1 MKKVLGKLKKIIIR
15 NKMLLKIAVLMI
27 GVCVLIISGFLVAV
41 NNIYRTSNVERE
53 IIENEAITSRIVTE
67 MDQSIYDI
75 NDISLSIYSNQRI
88 NSSILEL
95 YGGEYSDIFRK
106 YQLKEL
112 IAEQM
117 LTYLDANE
125 TVSCCQIYI
134 SNQKEPI
141 TVGNFSAWQI
151 SEISQEYQKT
161 CKDKVFETGGELQMF
176 PLDCGKIIFTRALGD
191 FNSGK
196 KNDEYIYSIVLVL
209 SDTYIGK
216 LMDKLYYSNYSHGK
230 MICILNDEGRI
241 VYSTNKD
248 RIGTKV
254 SELGISGLPVGAEP
268 VTFETKESIYSIEY
282 DRKLQHY
289 VMVATELK
297 EIALYAETFRVSTM
311 TIILTIGLALLIV
324 IFVLTTVLGSPVQDL
339 INSIKRIGVDRDS
352 VKLVDIG
359 DGGDI
364 AISFNEAISRVE
376 HIIDAQYQN
385 EIKLKNARIAI
396 LQQQINPHFIFN
408 TLETISWSVY
418 RENKEES
425 IKMITNLGKILRYTT
440 YNYTKYVRL
449 IDEIRIIE
457 RYLYFE
463 QIRHGGFKAI
473 ISVDPELENF
483 RIPCLLLQPIV
494 ENACHHGIRN
504 KENGRILI
512 RARRTDDFA
521 EIIIADNGIGMPQEQ
536 IDMLMQSGVI
546 REEDDEHIGVINVKE
561 RVYSAF
567 GENASFELSSVQGR
581 YLKVCMKLPIRE
593 VEHD

>member
-75 NDISLSIYSNQRI
+75 NDMSLSIYSNQRI

-230 MICILNDEGRI
+230 MICILNDEGRV

-254 SELGISGLPVGAEP
+254 SELGISGLPVGPEP

-282 DRKLQHY
+282 DRELQHY

-311 TIILTIGLALLIV
+311 TIILTIGFALLIV

-418 RENKEES
+418 QENKEES

-521 EIIIADNGIGMPQEQ
+521 EIIIADNGIGMLQEQ

>member
-15 NKMLLKIAVLMI
+15 NKMLLRIAVLMI

-75 NDISLSIYSNQRI
+75 NDMSLSIYSNQRI

-230 MICILNDEGRI
+230 MICILNDEGRV

-254 SELGISGLPVGAEP
+254 SELGISGLPVGPEP

-282 DRKLQHY
+282 DRELQHY

-521 EIIIADNGIGMPQEQ
+521 EIIIADNGIGMLQEQ
-536 IDMLMQSGVI
+536 IDMLMQSDVI

>member
-15 NKMLLKIAVLMI
+15 NKMLLRIAVLMI

-75 NDISLSIYSNQRI
+75 NDMSLSIYSNQRI

-230 MICILNDEGRI
+230 MICILNDEGRV

-282 DRKLQHY
+282 DRELQHY

-311 TIILTIGLALLIV
+311 TIILTIGFALLIV

-418 RENKEES
+418 QENKEES

-440 YNYTKYVRL
+440 YNYTKYVGL

-521 EIIIADNGIGMPQEQ
+521 EIIIADNGIGMLQEQ
-536 IDMLMQSGVI
+536 IDMLMQSDVI

>member
-396 LQQQINPHFIFN
+396 LQEQINPHFIFN

-581 YLKVCMKLPIRE
+581 
-593 VEHD
+593 

>member
-216 LMDKLYYSNYSHGK
+216 LMDKLYYSNYSH
-230 MICILNDEGRI
+230 
-241 VYSTNKD
+241 
-248 RIGTKV
+248 
-254 SELGISGLPVGAEP
+254 SE
-268 VTFETKESIYSIEY
+268 
-282 DRKLQHY
+282 
-289 VMVATELK
+289 
-297 EIALYAETFRVSTM
+297 
-311 TIILTIGLALLIV
+311 
-324 IFVLTTVLGSPVQDL
+324 
-339 INSIKRIGVDRDS
+339 
-352 VKLVDIG
+352 
-359 DGGDI
+359 
-364 AISFNEAISRVE
+364 
-376 HIIDAQYQN
+376 
-385 EIKLKNARIAI
+385 
-396 LQQQINPHFIFN
+396 
-408 TLETISWSVY
+408 
-418 RENKEES
+418 
-425 IKMITNLGKILRYTT
+425 
-440 YNYTKYVRL
+440 
-449 IDEIRIIE
+449 
-457 RYLYFE
+457 
-463 QIRHGGFKAI
+463 
-473 ISVDPELENF
+473 
-483 RIPCLLLQPIV
+483 
-494 ENACHHGIRN
+494 
-504 KENGRILI
+504 
-512 RARRTDDFA
+512 
-521 EIIIADNGIGMPQEQ
+521 
-536 IDMLMQSGVI
+536 
-546 REEDDEHIGVINVKE
+546 
-561 RVYSAF
+561 
-567 GENASFELSSVQGR
+567 
-581 YLKVCMKLPIRE
+581 
-593 VEHD
+593 

>member
-75 NDISLSIYSNQRI
+75 NDMSLSIYSNQRI

-230 MICILNDEGRI
+230 MICILNDEGRV

-282 DRKLQHY
+282 DRELQHY

-311 TIILTIGLALLIV
+311 TIILTIGFALLIV

-418 RENKEES
+418 QENKEES

-521 EIIIADNGIGMPQEQ
+521 EIIIADNGIGMLQEQ
-536 IDMLMQSGVI
+536 IDMLMQSDVI